1 MLKNSL
7 KIYLKTES
15 VNKKLITCETYRIF
29 KEHKIS
35 YTGNKT
41 LILSISSTKN
51 SNNKDKISKE

>member
-15 VNKKLITCETYRIF
+15 VNEKLITCETYRIF
-29 KEHKIS
+29 KERKIS
-35 YTGNKT
+35 YTENKT

>member
-15 VNKKLITCETYRIF
+15 VNEKLITYETYRIF

-35 YTGNKT
+35 YTENKT

>member
-15 VNKKLITCETYRIF
+15 VNEKLITCETYRIF

-35 YTGNKT
+35 YTENKT
-41 LILSISSTKN
+41 LILSTKN